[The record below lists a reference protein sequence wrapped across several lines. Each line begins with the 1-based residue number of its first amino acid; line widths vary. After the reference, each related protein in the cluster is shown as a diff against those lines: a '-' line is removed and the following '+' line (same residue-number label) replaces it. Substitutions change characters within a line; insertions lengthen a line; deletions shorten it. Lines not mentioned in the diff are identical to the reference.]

1 MKEPG
6 EDVDRLA
13 NEVIGAA
20 IEVHRQL
27 GAGFLESVYEQSL
40 AIELAERG
48 IPFERQKPVILK
60 YKGNVVGDAKLDL
73 LVGEQLIVELKAVE
87 AIHPIHH
94 AQVIN
99 YLKATRLELGLL
111 INFNVEQRLYGHK
124 KNHTNIIPFPL
135 GVLGGSI
142 FLKF

>member
-6 EDVDRLA
+6 KNVDRLA

-40 AIELAERG
+40 AIELAERS
-48 IPFERQKPVILK
+48 IHFERQKPVILK
-60 YKGNVVGDAKLDL
+60 YKGNVVGEAKLDL
-73 LVGEQLIVELKAVE
+73 LVGQQLIVELKAVE

-99 YLKATRLELGLL
+99 YLKATGLELGLL
-111 INFNVEQRLYGHK
+111 INFNVEQLRSGIK
-124 KNHTNIIPFPL
+124 RI
-135 GVLGGSI
+135 VLT
-142 FLKF
+142 